1 MDSDSGLP
9 RGQGADM
16 PEVLTALLSSR
27 VRYKLLALF
36 VAGQDEPRHARQLA
50 KETGEHFNSVW
61 QELKHLQSLGLL
73 ASEKV
78 GNQVR
83 YRTDPAFPLLP
94 ELRQLMRKAEGQA
107 AGEQTAGEQPA
118 AGPRAEPRTTD
129 LLSQPAVP
137 TGPRP
142 AAKPVASFIIGEV
155 D

>member
-107 AGEQTAGEQPA
+107 GGEQPA